1 MVTIQSPVSM
11 FLPFCMTLNNCKK
24 KKFPGCGVLKNGAS
38 QPFFFCPDRFKI
50 AEFIKSALH
59 RRNYKIIM
67 MFGRFLSYY

>member
-24 KKFPGCGVLKNGAS
+24 KKFPGCWALKNGAS
-38 QPFFFCPDRFKI
+38 QSFFCLDRFK
-50 AEFIKSALH
+50 FTKSALY

-67 MFGRFLSYY
+67 GFGSFF

>member
-50 AEFIKSALH
+50 ALNLQNLPCTVEITRL
-59 RRNYKIIM
+59 
-67 MFGRFLSYY
+67 

>member
-50 AEFIKSALH
+50 AL
-59 RRNYKIIM
+59 N
-67 MFGRFLSYY
+67 L